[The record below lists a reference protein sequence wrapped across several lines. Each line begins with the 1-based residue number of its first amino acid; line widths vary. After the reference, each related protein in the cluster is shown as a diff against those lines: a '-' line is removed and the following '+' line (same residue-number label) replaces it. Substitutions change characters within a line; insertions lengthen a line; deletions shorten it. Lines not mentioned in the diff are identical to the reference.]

1 MIPDRVTK
9 SIKFRPCRLNLLMRI
24 WRVEFGAG
32 ISLFDA
38 LKLAVVESLLPSKT
52 SQPSPPLWYCLSIH
66 EQSYINVTSYYY
78 LGLYSW
84 KSGLANMFFWMNEM
98 FNSESIN
105 IYITRTTESRAA
117 IVRISAQDTVLGH
130 AFSSSLFISSITS
143 NPLAEFL
150 FGPDPFSLTML
161 PLSSSSIDWSHP
173 CHTKYTFYCE
183 EIFLR
188 TICITIKKTLSPV
201 NSTKYYQWDQSP
213 LQKNTITWTKQS
225 WKWSLSKDAAIRA
238 SFITAFCTTDPI
250 ICSAL
255 GHDSA

>member
-1 MIPDRVTK
+1 M
-9 SIKFRPCRLNLLMRI
+9 S
-24 WRVEFGAG
+24 
-32 ISLFDA
+32 
-38 LKLAVVESLLPSKT
+38 
-52 SQPSPPLWYCLSIH
+52 
-66 EQSYINVTSYYY
+66 
-78 LGLYSW
+78 
-84 KSGLANMFFWMNEM
+84 FWMNEM
-98 FNSESIN
+98 FNGEWIN

-117 IVRISAQDTVLGH
+117 IARISAQDTVCGH
-130 AFSSSLFISSITS
+130 SFSSALLISSITS
-143 NPLAEFL
+143 YPLTELL
-150 FGPDPFSLTML
+150 FGNAPFSLTML
-161 PLSSSSIDWSHP
+161 PLSSSSIDASHP

-201 NSTKYYQWDQSP
+201 NSYKYYQWYQSP
-213 LQKNTITWTKQS
+213 LQKNTMAWTKQS